1 MAGAVAFTIKLFAQL
16 RDIAPIICNPAI
28 SVVALSVTEVSTF
41 IQIVAPVLGV
51 PEAARHGI
59 VGAVGQ
65 PGWTYYLALEDE
77 RPVAGAA
84 MFADGIGAWF
94 GLCATLPDAR
104 QRGAQT
110 ALLDRRIT
118 DARKH
123 GCLWISAE
131 TAPESLVPNPSLR
144 NMTRIGMRELY
155 HRPWF
160 RFDV

>member
-84 MFADGIGAWF
+84 MFADGIGASA
-94 GLCATLPDAR
+94 CANSTIVP
-104 QRGAQT
+104 GF
-110 ALLDRRIT
+110 ALMYEVFVST
-118 DARKH
+118 
-123 GCLWISAE
+123 SQV
-131 TAPESLVPNPSLR
+131 SLGVR
-144 NMTRIGMRELY
+144 
-155 HRPWF
+155 
-160 RFDV
+160 